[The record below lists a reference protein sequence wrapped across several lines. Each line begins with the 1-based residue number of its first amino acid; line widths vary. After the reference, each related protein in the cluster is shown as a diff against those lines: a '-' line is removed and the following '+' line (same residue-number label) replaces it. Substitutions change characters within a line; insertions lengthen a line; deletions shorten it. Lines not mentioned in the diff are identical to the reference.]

1 MFLKDNA
8 ALMAE
13 VEEKVKG
20 VLGIVPGGVA
30 EAPDASTAP
39 TRSSRRSWGSAPATE
54 G

>member
-20 VLGIVPGGVA
+20 VLGIGA
-30 EAPDASTAP
+30 EAPGTPDADAD
-39 TRSSRRSWGSAPATE
+39 E
-54 G
+54 